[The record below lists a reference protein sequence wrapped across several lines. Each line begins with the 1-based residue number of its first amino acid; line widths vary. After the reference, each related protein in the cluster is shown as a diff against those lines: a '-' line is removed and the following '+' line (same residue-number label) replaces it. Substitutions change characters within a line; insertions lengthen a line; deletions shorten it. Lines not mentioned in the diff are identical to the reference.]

1 MRDLLSG
8 CVYVRTYIH
17 YLDPLIVS
25 ENKGSSRDFFYS
37 RNTSRNMCGYVQG
50 EVQLLPRISCWNVR
64 TWQSPLGTSSY
75 SHA

>member
-17 YLDPLIVS
+17 YLDLLIVS
-25 ENKGSSRDFFYS
+25 ENKESSRDFFP
-37 RNTSRNMCGYVQG
+37 RNTSRNMRGYVQG